1 MVTIDASVFVAADA
15 ADEVGHPV
23 ARALLERVVAS
34 GAAVHQPTLS
44 VVEVT
49 AAVARRT
56 GDAAHARAVGGALLT
71 LPAAVF
77 HDLDER
83 TAAVASALA
92 SDLSLRGA
100 DAVYAATA
108 LMANTALVTFDAE
121 LATRSS
127 AVIEAATPEAW
138 LAAAVPGE

>member
-15 ADEVGHPV
+15 DDEAGHPV

-34 GAAVHQPTLS
+34 GEAVHQPTLS

-56 GDAAHARAVGGALLT
+56 GDAAHARAVGGAMFAF
-71 LPAAVF
+71 PGAVF

-83 TAAVASALA
+83 AAAVASALA

-108 LMANTALVTFDAE
+108 LLANTALVTFDTE

-127 AVIEAATPEAW
+127 AVILASTPQEW
-138 LAAAVPGE
+138 LAAAASEA